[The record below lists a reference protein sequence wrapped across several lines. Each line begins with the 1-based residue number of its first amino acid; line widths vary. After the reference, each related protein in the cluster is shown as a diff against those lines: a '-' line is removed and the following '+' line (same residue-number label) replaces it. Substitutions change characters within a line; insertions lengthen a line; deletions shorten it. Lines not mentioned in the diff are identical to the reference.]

1 MIQKY
6 ISDLAAK
13 MGIELTKIDL
23 VDGKSVGCL
32 DVYLVKISA
41 HSHETAVLVYKADLD
56 SLALGIISS
65 RLETR
70 VRTALSR
77 LQGEPEPRP

>member
-13 MGIELTKIDL
+13 MGIELTKIDV
-23 VDGKSVGCL
+23 VDGASVGCL
-32 DVYLVKISA
+32 GVYLVKITA
-41 HSHETAVLVYKADLD
+41 NSHKTEVLAYQADLD
-56 SLALGIISS
+56 SLALGIIRS

-70 VRTALSR
+70 VRTTLSR

>member
-41 HSHETAVLVYKADLD
+41 HSHETAVLVYNLH
-56 SLALGIISS
+56 S
-65 RLETR
+65 RFIVTR
-70 VRTALSR
+70 QAEL
-77 LQGEPEPRP
+77 RP